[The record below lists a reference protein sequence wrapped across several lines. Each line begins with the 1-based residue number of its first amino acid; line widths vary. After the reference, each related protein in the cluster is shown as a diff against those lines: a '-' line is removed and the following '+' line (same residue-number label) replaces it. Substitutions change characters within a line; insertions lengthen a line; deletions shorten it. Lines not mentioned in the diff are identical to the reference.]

1 MCMSS
6 TSTLISLPTDN
17 LLERFGDERPTPGSG
32 CAAALM
38 GLLSASLLCA
48 VARLTIA
55 KTNDPERQSEGAV
68 VLNIMESRIAPELRR
83 IFQADADIFEN
94 VVALRIRRDAEIDPL
109 EKAQLSRKANAAL
122 QPATDILF
130 EITDLCFELISN
142 GLGLYRQGYQGA
154 KGDTGA
160 ALSAAVAGITSAMF
174 VVSLNAKTSKAAWA
188 KQAMQ
193 RVVDVQDRL
202 RRSQRE
208 VFTLITQSRDEALES
223 IQLGFEGFAGPR
235 VNA

>member
-1 MCMSS
+1 MPSLPA
-6 TSTLISLPTDN
+6 LISLPTDD
-17 LLERFGDERPTPGSG
+17 LLERFGDDRPTPGSG

-48 VARLTIA
+48 VSRLTIA
-55 KTNDPERQSEGAV
+55 KASEPDRQSEASL
-68 VLNIMESRIAPELRR
+68 VLQAIETRIAPNLRR
-83 IFQADADIFEN
+83 IFQTDADIFEN
-94 VVALRIRRDAEIDPL
+94 VIALRMRRDAATDPA
-109 EKAQLSRKANAAL
+109 EKSQLARKANAAL

-130 EITDLCFELISN
+130 EISDLCFDLMAN
-142 GLGLYRQGYQGA
+142 GLGLYRRGYQGA

-160 ALSAAVAGITSAMF
+160 ALSAAVAAITSAMF

-188 KQAMQ
+188 RQAMQ
-193 RVVDVQDRL
+193 KVEEVQDRL

-208 VFTLITQSRDEALES
+208 VFTLITQSREEALES

-235 VNA
+235 QAD